1 MFRYGAVYTFFLGVL
16 IVGVNFA
23 QNSNAPSADQKRTVR
38 VGIAATT
45 NRSSR
50 HILPTWERDQLVRE
64 LQRLGA
70 VRKSLIILEAVS
82 LDAADLEDASPEAAK
97 KKCQYFVLT
106 TVLTPSRGPGISTG
120 PDGTQ
125 RAPVLLGNTNPK
137 QNLAIDFAILEIGT
151 ARTVAE
157 GTATAPVDGNS
168 DIRAADEAMRVVAHR
183 VASELRN
190 HHPSID

>member
-106 TVLTPSRGPGISTG
+106 TVLTPSRGPGISSG

-125 RAPVLLGNTNPK
+125 KAPVLLGNTNPK
-137 QNLAIDFAILEIGT
+137 QNLAIDFANPEIGT
-151 ARTVAE
+151 SRNVAE
-157 GTATAPVDGNS
+157 GTTTDPVDANIDTKSPEGL
-168 DIRAADEAMRVVAHR
+168 MR
-183 VASELRN
+183 S
-190 HHPSID
+190 